1 MKRRNLAIWYVIF
14 KRRDGTHF
22 ATEVK
27 NGCWMNEARPS
38 AYRKLKLEKRERIN
52 EIEVVAVIRKTW

>member
-22 ATEVK
+22 ATEVT
-27 NGCWMNEARPS
+27 NGCYMNEARPS
-38 AYRKLKLEKRERIN
+38 AYRKLAVEKRERLK
-52 EIEVVAVIRKTW
+52 EITVVAVIRKTW